1 MSKLTNIRAISFDG
15 DGTLWDFLKVMRYSL
30 NHVLS
35 ELARLD
41 PPAATMLDIDK
52 MVEIRNKVAAEMKGK
67 MTNLEAIRLEAFRR
81 TLEEIGRPNDDLA
94 LHFNDIYL
102 KHRFDDIELYPDVL
116 PALET
121 FRHRYT
127 LGLISNGNSYPE
139 RCGLDGVFRFVVF
152 AQDHGVEK
160 PDPEIYRIALQQAGC
175 SPEQLLHV
183 GDSLQNDVAGAVGA
197 AGTGIRCVWLNRN
210 RMNNDTGV
218 IPDYEI
224 ESLQELHR
232 ILE

>member
-1 MSKLTNIRAISFDG
+1 MSKLTGIRTISFDG
-15 DGTLWDFLKVMRYSL
+15 DGTLWDFLKVMRHSL
-30 NHVLS
+30 GHVLS

-52 MVEIRNKVAAEMKGK
+52 MVEIRNKVASSLKGK
-67 MTNLEAIRLEAFRR
+67 TANLEAIRLEAFRQ
-81 TLEEIGRPNDDLA
+81 TLEKISRPDDDLA
-94 LHFNDIYL
+94 LHLNNVYL
-102 KHRFDDIELYPDVL
+102 KHRFEDIELYPDVL

-160 PDPEIYRIALQQAGC
+160 PDPEIFRIALQQAGC
-175 SPEQLLHV
+175 SPEQLLHI
-183 GDSLQNDVAGAVGA
+183 GDSLKNDVARA
-197 AGTGIRCVWLNRN
+197 ASASIRSVWLNRN
-210 RMNNDTGV
+210 RASNDTGI

-224 ESLQELHR
+224 ESLQELMY
-232 ILE
+232 ILK

>member
-1 MSKLTNIRAISFDG
+1 MSKLTGIRAISFDG
-15 DGTLWDFLKVMRYSL
+15 DGTLWDFLKVMRHSL
-30 NHVLS
+30 GHVLS

-41 PPAATMLDIDK
+41 PPAATMIDIDK
-52 MVEIRNKVAAEMKGK
+52 MVEIRNKVASRLKGK
-67 MTNLEAIRLEAFRR
+67 TANLEAIRLEAFQQ

-94 LHFNDIYL
+94 FHLNDVYL
-102 KHRFDDIELYPDVL
+102 KHRFEDIELYPDVL

-127 LGLISNGNSYPE
+127 LGLVSNGNSYPE

-152 AQDHGVEK
+152 AQDHGIEK
-160 PDPEIYRIALQQAGC
+160 PDPEIFRITLQQAGC

-183 GDSLQNDVAGAVGA
+183 GDSLQNDVSGA
-197 AGTGIRCVWLNRN
+197 AGAGIRGVWLNRN
-210 RMNNDTGV
+210 RVSNDTGV

-224 ESLQELHR
+224 ESLQELMY
-232 ILE
+232 ILK